1 MAEEWES
8 EEPEWS
14 SGSDA
19 DEEDDSDIE
28 ELDGI
33 ELVESLQRELESKD
47 ILAVEASAYDTL
59 NPHKITAQVWKK
71 AESNRHLGYTGNSAR
86 TGRRKDLQA
95 RRKAERDA
103 NIPENRSITIA
114 TDQPVGLLPGG
125 TPGHDGGEIFTGYA
139 SDVSSDPADSDLEWD
154 DITEMGEARG
164 NSEKNSSDADQ
175 LPVAPDVG
183 SFRVP
188 DPPPLKRRKLDI
200 PTRQAQQLSSEAK
213 HKNLAKALVDIEKLI
228 RSKRYAFA
236 AGENGLQAYRARAIQ
251 SCLQMVVQNGR
262 KLMDASERAAES
274 QGFSAKWGGRL
285 VRRWVRAWQRER
297 DLPVSKKGR
306 HVKVYTLLSD
316 PAICAELRSYVRSNK
331 WSMDPEKLAEF
342 SKKTMIPAAA
352 EAYAKQILRKEI
364 PNGLRRYLEVELFP
378 RIHFKPG
385 TRGISLRT
393 ARPND
398 GVKKSWVLEGEFAL
412 KKKGQGRGIHQSDVI
427 CSTVGWLAEA
437 SQSMDYG
444 KNYDGYWNG
453 ALFVKQLQ
461 EKIIPAF
468 ERAHGPGYQ
477 ALIMVD
483 NSQGHS
489 AYAEDALLASRMNL
503 RSGGKQ
509 ARLRDGWF
517 VQDGKHITQQM
528 NFPPDHPKTPGVQK
542 VKRYLRE
549 HCDYTFGTLKENLP
563 KAMMSVGLNT
573 IRRWDH
579 PRDVAKS
586 SISNFVNF
594 ES

>member
-1 MAEEWES
+1 M
-8 EEPEWS
+8 
-14 SGSDA
+14 D
-19 DEEDDSDIE
+19 
-28 ELDGI
+28 
-33 ELVESLQRELESKD
+33 K
-47 ILAVEASAYDTL
+47 
-59 NPHKITAQVWKK
+59 
-71 AESNRHLGYTGNSAR
+71 
-86 TGRRKDLQA
+86 
-95 RRKAERDA
+95 
-103 NIPENRSITIA
+103 
-114 TDQPVGLLPGG
+114 
-125 TPGHDGGEIFTGYA
+125 
-139 SDVSSDPADSDLEWD
+139 
-154 DITEMGEARG
+154 
-164 NSEKNSSDADQ
+164 
-175 LPVAPDVG
+175 VAPDVG

-393 ARPND
+393 ARRWLWREGFRYTEHKKAVYYDGHERPDVVHYRQNIFLPAMAEHARRLVRYSTTNVEVEIAPSNYVERGLVLCAHDEMTTQAND

-453 ALFVKQLQ
+453 ALFVKQVRP
-461 EKIIPAF
+461 KIAGDNNILNIIWTSLA
-468 ERAHGPGYQ
+468 APG
-477 ALIMVD
+477 
-483 NSQGHS
+483 
-489 AYAEDALLASRMNL
+489 E
-503 RSGGKQ
+503 
-509 ARLRDGWF
+509 
-517 VQDGKHITQQM
+517 
-528 NFPPDHPKTPGVQK
+528 DHPG
-542 VKRYLRE
+542 
-549 HCDYTFGTLKENLP
+549 F
-563 KAMMSVGLNT
+563 
-573 IRRWDH
+573 
-579 PRDVAKS
+579 
-586 SISNFVNF
+586 
-594 ES
+594 